1 MPKST
6 YDRVQEIL
14 MDARLQTGR
23 MAQADFSKMTPEEIE
38 AMQRLNNSNFD
49 DVRKAAADF
58 DKWLRS

>member
-1 MPKST
+1 MAKST

-38 AMQRLNNSNFD
+38 ALRRLNGSDFD